1 MIEIQKIAPRAD
13 HIDLSLVKKGIRSTL
28 ERLEHPEAD
37 VTLRLTGDSEMHDLN
52 RTYRQVNSST
62 DVLSFTQ
69 NVINPETGRLYLGDI
84 LISVSKVFNQA
95 SLHGHS
101 IEKECTL
108 LAIHGTLHLLGYD
121 HATPEEK
128 DEMWQMQ
135 ESLLQQTLAEE
146 DNDA

>member
-1 MIEIQKIAPRAD
+1 
-13 HIDLSLVKKGIRSTL
+13 
-28 ERLEHPEAD
+28 
-37 VTLRLTGDSEMHDLN
+37 
-52 RTYRQVNSST
+52 VNSST